1 MVDQDPAGGDV
12 SIPSAADAD
21 KTQLVSPD
29 RGTNAPNAGSD
40 DENRTRV
47 VNSAPSAF
55 DQDKTQLVIPKVPA
69 PAKNEGLQQ
78 QAHANPAQALQT
90 PVPPQAAAGNPAPNV
105 QPPFAAGPPPP
116 QQPGFGATPPP
127 PPSYGTP
134 TPPPQH
140 FGTTPPPPADY
151 GTPPRQPGYG
161 TPPPPPAGFGAT
173 PPPPAGYGTPPQQ
186 PGYGTPPP
194 SPPGY
199 GTPPPGFGATPPQAP
214 GYGTPPPPPGYGPGA
229 PTPGG
234 YPPNQSGPQNPY
246 SANGAQSPM
255 EAANA
260 LLSKS
265 NSFIAQLMS
274 RGIRGELLPQPW
286 FQKWRQTPQQAD
298 QFVYITYAGGI
309 LLAIMFGLLGAIG
322 TIFALAIGIGLCYL
336 YFALGTKKAHQ
347 FIAYGICGVGVALAL
362 ISILFTIAALVDLSS
377 LRYSTGGIMLTLLF
391 SLGVTVVAGAILGY
405 VGIQVHRGIQRMSS
419 PPR

>member
-21 KTQLVSPD
+21 KTQLVNPD
-29 RGTNAPNAGSD
+29 GGTNAAGANSD

-55 DQDKTQLVIPKVPA
+55 DQEKTQLVIPKA
-69 PAKNEGLQQ
+69 
-78 QAHANPAQALQT
+78 
-90 PVPPQAAAGNPAPNV
+90 PVPPQPAAGHPAPNA
-105 QPPFAAGPPPP
+105 QPPFPAGPPP

-127 PPSYGTP
+127 PPGYGAP
-134 TPPPQH
+134 PPPPQN
-140 FGTTPPPPADY
+140 FGTPPPPPAGY
-151 GTPPRQPGYG
+151 GTPPPPPPGFG
-161 TPPPPPAGFGAT
+161 TPPPPPAGFGA
-173 PPPPAGYGTPPQQ
+173 PPQQ
-186 PGYGTPPP
+186 PGFGAPTP
-194 SPPGY
+194 SPSGY
-199 GTPPPGFGATPPQAP
+199 GTPAPPGFGATPPQSP

-234 YPPNQSGPQNPY
+234 YPPNPPGPQNPY

-274 RGIRGELLPQPW
+274 RGIRGELLRQPW
-286 FQKWRQTPQQAD
+286 FQKWRQTPQQSD
-298 QFVYITYAGGI
+298 QFIYLTYAGGI
-309 LLAIMFGLLGAIG
+309 LLAIMFGLLGSIG
-322 TIFALAIGIGLCYL
+322 TIFGLAIGIGLCYL

-347 FIAYGICGVGVALAL
+347 FIAYGICGVGVVLSL
-362 ISILFTIAALVDLSS
+362 ISILFTVAALVDLSS
-377 LRYSTGGIMLTLLF
+377 IPYSTGSLMLRLLF
-391 SLGVTVVAGAILGY
+391 GLGITVITAAILGY